1 MKIGAFDS
9 GKGGVAILDA
19 IKKLLPN
26 EEYSYIADSKNCPY
40 GEKSDS
46 ELYEIVT
53 NNTKKLQDWGAKIIV
68 IACNTATTKCIDRL
82 REDFPE
88 LYFIGTEPAV
98 KLAVDSGAKNILVLA
113 TPGTIKSEHLQNI
126 LHENQNP
133 NRKIKLLACPGLA
146 DAIEFD
152 QDIDAVLQNLFTDID
167 TKKPEAV
174 VIGCTHYSLIK
185 DKLQSYFPHAKLIDG
200 NNVIANQ
207 VKDLA
212 EKLRAQ

>member
-53 NNTKKLQDWGAKIIV
+53 NNIKKLQDWGAVIVV

-133 NRKIKLLACPGLA
+133 NQKIKLLACPGLA

-152 QDIDAVLQNLFTDID
+152 RDIDTVLQNLFADINTDE
-167 TKKPEAV
+167 PEAV

-200 NNVIANQ
+200 NNMIANQ
-207 VKDLA
+207 VKNLT
-212 EKLRAQ
+212 EKLHV

>member
-40 GEKSDS
+40 GEKSDA

-53 NNTKKLQDWGAKIIV
+53 HNTKQLQDWGAEIIV

-82 REDFPE
+82 REDFPT
-88 LYFIGTEPAV
+88 LHFVGTEPAV
-98 KLAVDSGAKNILVLA
+98 KLAVNSGAKDILVLA

-126 LHENQNP
+126 IHENQDP
-133 NRKIKLLACPGLA
+133 SRKIKLLACPGLA

-152 QDIDAVLQNLFTDID
+152 QDIDAVLQNLLTDV
-167 TKKPEAV
+167 KEPEVV

-200 NNVIANQ
+200 NNVVANQ
-207 VKDLA
+207 VKTLA
-212 EKLRAQ
+212 EKLHSK

>member
-53 NNTKKLQDWGAKIIV
+53 NNIKKLQDWGAIIVV

-98 KLAVDSGAKNILVLA
+98 KLAVDSGAKDILVLA

-146 DAIEFD
+146 DAIEFN
-152 QDIDAVLQNLFTDID
+152 QDIDAVLQNLLTNI
-167 TKKPEAV
+167 KEPEVV

-185 DKLQSYFPHAKLIDG
+185 DKLQSYLPHAKLIDG
-200 NNVIANQ
+200 NNVVAHQ
-207 VKDLA
+207 VKTLA
-212 EKLRAQ
+212 EKLHAK